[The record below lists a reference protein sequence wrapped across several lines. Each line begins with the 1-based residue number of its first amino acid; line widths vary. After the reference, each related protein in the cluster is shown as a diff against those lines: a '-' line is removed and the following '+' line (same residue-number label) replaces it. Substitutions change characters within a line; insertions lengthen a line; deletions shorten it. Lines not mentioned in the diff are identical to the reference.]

1 MRKKLFSFFFLFA
14 SLAFTAELPYPII
27 FVHGINNNAQM
38 WEETE
43 LIQVYFDI
51 YSMTYQQIDIT
62 LDYNINYNS
71 PHDPYEDDVH
81 MFTVVEPNGYYLIN
95 FDVDYSGTRIGLEK
109 NNKLNLQDYINDSE
123 TTFEIQVPGSGD
135 DMYGRLSNY
144 LRIGD
149 VIRIGNE
156 YMKTEEFISWDGV
169 FDQVTISVLRGLY
182 DSSIESHGITQDI
195 YVVSNQSNQSS
206 IMKQG
211 YGLLQAINAV
221 KVANNAEKVILV
233 GHSMGGLAA
242 RMYVQY
248 FYQED
253 VAKLVTIGTP
263 NLGAVK
269 NDVYGDDI
277 IDWTSYFFET
287 GIDEKSE
294 AVRDLAYHYNSELS
308 INPTAPG
315 IQSESDNGVFLFGGD
330 ENSIPDNLF
339 INKDVNADG
348 DENDNDIV
356 GLNNMVFPN
365 DFEYYFFT
373 GKTRDETMRIDAD
386 NDGVVLTDRQWLD
399 LGSGE
404 YTGGPLVWYRTDPPI
419 EAWHSAALVEWLGDF
434 EIFAEGYEVQETIEI
449 IKSLDEPD
457 EPTIA
462 WGVETD
468 KFYRG
473 IATHQ
478 STTMLDYDWYKFDL
492 MGDGYVSLYYYPPYG
507 VSGRIDFYTD
517 IPVNPNENSEYNYIY
532 VENNQSFNYQP
543 DILLN
548 SNTYY
553 FRVRNTVENTD
564 AWSDNYSF
572 EISAHFVN
580 VYSSFTATPTSGY
593 APLTVQF
600 TDLSYAENTEITT
613 WEWHFGD
620 GQTSFEQNPEH
631 TYTNSG
637 TYTVTLMVGDG
648 TYYATEAE
656 PNYITIYTEDP
667 PQSDTDITA
676 VEYFFDDDPGV
687 GGGISIPI
695 SQGNV
700 VNIQTNISI
709 SSLSVGLHRLYV
721 RARDE
726 DGIWGIAQ
734 GKPVLVQSTGPDDP
748 LPNIT
753 DVEYFFDDDPGVG
766 GGTDL
771 SLSPST
777 EVDISSNISI
787 SSLSV
792 GLHRLYV
799 RARDED
805 GIWGIAQGKPVLVQS
820 TGPDDPLPNIV
831 DIEYFFNSDPGFGNA
846 ESFEFTPSDTV
857 NIDSNLSL
865 AELDLGEHL
874 LYVRAMD
881 ETGIWG
887 IAQYHEFTVEELEPP
902 IITEIPNLFF
912 NEDEST
918 QISLNNYVT
927 DEDTDI
933 NDLFWSTYFPN
944 DLEFSS
950 TVFQN
955 DMLKIDNFKK
965 TVKPT
970 KLEISNLNK
979 LFNSLKKNKFVQPK
993 LNEMKVTQNRDISDS
1008 VFILINS
1015 ETQIA
1020 TISAYENFNQ
1030 LNIPVVF
1037 RVTDQYGLFD
1047 EDTSTISIY
1056 PVNDAPSIEDL
1067 NIELDEDTTVE
1078 IEFIGS
1084 DIEGDELSYII
1095 YEEPIHGNV
1104 VGNIYTP
1111 NQDYYGSDSL
1121 FYIANDGELDS
1132 EPATVTITVNTVN
1145 DTPIADDIS
1154 VTTDE
1159 DVSVAITMTGSDAD
1173 GDDLTFSVVSAP
1185 VNGTYD
1191 GTTYTPN
1198 TGWFGVDSF
1207 TYVANDGELDSEI
1220 ATVTINVILITVT
1233 LNKDLSVGW
1242 NWFSI
1247 NIENDDMSLDNVF
1260 YSLGEN
1266 ATL

>member
-1 MRKKLFSFFFLFA
+1 M
-14 SLAFTAELPYPII
+14 
-27 FVHGINNNAQM
+27 
-38 WEETE
+38 
-43 LIQVYFDI
+43 
-51 YSMTYQQIDIT
+51 
-62 LDYNINYNS
+62 
-71 PHDPYEDDVH
+71 
-81 MFTVVEPNGYYLIN
+81 
-95 FDVDYSGTRIGLEK
+95 
-109 NNKLNLQDYINDSE
+109 
-123 TTFEIQVPGSGD
+123 
-135 DMYGRLSNY
+135 
-144 LRIGD
+144 
-149 VIRIGNE
+149 
-156 YMKTEEFISWDGV
+156 
-169 FDQVTISVLRGLY
+169 
-182 DSSIESHGITQDI
+182 
-195 YVVSNQSNQSS
+195 
-206 IMKQG
+206 
-211 YGLLQAINAV
+211 
-221 KVANNAEKVILV
+221 
-233 GHSMGGLAA
+233 
-242 RMYVQY
+242 
-248 FYQED
+248 
-253 VAKLVTIGTP
+253 
-263 NLGAVK
+263 
-269 NDVYGDDI
+269 
-277 IDWTSYFFET
+277 
-287 GIDEKSE
+287 
-294 AVRDLAYHYNSELS
+294 
-308 INPTAPG
+308 
-315 IQSESDNGVFLFGGD
+315 
-330 ENSIPDNLF
+330 
-339 INKDVNADG
+339 
-348 DENDNDIV
+348 
-356 GLNNMVFPN
+356 
-365 DFEYYFFT
+365 
-373 GKTRDETMRIDAD
+373 
-386 NDGVVLTDRQWLD
+386 
-399 LGSGE
+399 
-404 YTGGPLVWYRTDPPI
+404 
-419 EAWHSAALVEWLGDF
+419 
-434 EIFAEGYEVQETIEI
+434 
-449 IKSLDEPD
+449 
-457 EPTIA
+457 
-462 WGVETD
+462 
-468 KFYRG
+468 
-473 IATHQ
+473 
-478 STTMLDYDWYKFDL
+478 
-492 MGDGYVSLYYYPPYG
+492 
-507 VSGRIDFYTD
+507 
-517 IPVNPNENSEYNYIY
+517 
-532 VENNQSFNYQP
+532 
-543 DILLN
+543 
-548 SNTYY
+548 
-553 FRVRNTVENTD
+553 
-564 AWSDNYSF
+564 
-572 EISAHFVN
+572 
-580 VYSSFTATPTSGY
+580 
-593 APLTVQF
+593 
-600 TDLSYAENTEITT
+600 
-613 WEWHFGD
+613 
-620 GQTSFEQNPEH
+620 
-631 TYTNSG
+631 
-637 TYTVTLMVGDG
+637 
-648 TYYATEAE
+648 
-656 PNYITIYTEDP
+656 
-667 PQSDTDITA
+667 
-676 VEYFFDDDPGV
+676 
-687 GGGISIPI
+687 
-695 SQGNV
+695 
-700 VNIQTNISI
+700 
-709 SSLSVGLHRLYV
+709 
-721 RARDE
+721 
-726 DGIWGIAQ
+726 
-734 GKPVLVQSTGPDDP
+734 
-748 LPNIT
+748 
-753 DVEYFFDDDPGVG
+753 
-766 GGTDL
+766 
-771 SLSPST
+771 
-777 EVDISSNISI
+777 
-787 SSLSV
+787 
-792 GLHRLYV
+792 
-799 RARDED
+799 
-805 GIWGIAQGKPVLVQS
+805 VQS

-1266 ATL
+1266 ATLIKNQTGFATYYADFGWYGLDAIDVTSMYMIMMTTSADLVFEGTAVDFVNTPISLSTGWNLIGYLPQTPNNLDNALSSIGENAALLKNQTEFATYYEGFGWYGMDSLNPSDGYMINIVASAELVYGVPDGLVRIDDKVDVDYHWTVDYRAFEHNMTITADVEIDGIQISEDDQLGVFVNGECRGTAVPTYFPLTDSYTANLMVYGNDGEELSFRVYQKANDTELEIFDHLTFEVNGIIGNDIEPVLLSKITTPEEYSLSQNYPNPFNPSTTISYQLPAPGSVLLAIYNVTGQLVETMVNEQVEAGYHQITWDADNQPSGLYFVRMTAGDFVRTQKMLLLK